1 MNGIKNVKR
10 GDTVSPFHVFLI
22 SGPPL
27 APLQVYHAVGPE
39 KDALRLQES
48 PLGAGSVDVEDGL
61 CAAETVYHPV
71 AGNGCV
77 LTARHSVAHRP
88 GAAGHPRQTGDLPV
102 GGHLS
107 RGNPADDVPEDGED
121 GAAHRS
127 STVYRSVR
135 RAERMGSCRRTAG
148 IRSKS
153 RSAYKVTSSAPARQR
168 TVPQGSTA
176 MEFP

>member
-1 MNGIKNVKR
+1 MTGIKNVKR

-39 KDALRLQES
+39 EDALRLQES

-88 GAAGHPRQTGDLPV
+88 GAAGHPCQPGNLTIGRHLP
-102 GGHLS
+102 G
-107 RGNPADDVPEDGED
+107 GNPADDLSEG
-121 GAAHRS
+121 GKGFAALLS
-127 STVYRSVR
+127 
-135 RAERMGSCRRTAG
+135 RT
-148 IRSKS
+148 S
-153 RSAYKVTSSAPARQR
+153 
-168 TVPQGSTA
+168 
-176 MEFP
+176 